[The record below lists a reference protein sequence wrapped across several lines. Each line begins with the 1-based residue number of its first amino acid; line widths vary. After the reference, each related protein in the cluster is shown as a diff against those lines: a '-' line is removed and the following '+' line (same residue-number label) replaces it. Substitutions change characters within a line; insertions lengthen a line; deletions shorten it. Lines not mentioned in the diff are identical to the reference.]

1 MEKMKHLKFTR
12 ENLFNS
18 ETLQQYD
25 EEGQKFFLAYLMLS
39 EEWHIENNTIVFKDL
54 TSYNIDRKLQEYND
68 YCKKEMLRHQK
79 QILDYVKI
87 TSVDFCER
95 SIEKQLEEIKEREE
109 QLRKKNEIDK
119 RMKKLGKVR

>member
-1 MEKMKHLKFTR
+1 MIYFSDK
-12 ENLFNS
+12 NLFS
-18 ETLQQYD
+18 SSKLWEYD

-54 TSYNIDRKLQEYND
+54 TSYNIDMKLQEYND

-119 RMKKLGKVR
+119 RMKKIGKVR

>member
-1 MEKMKHLKFTR
+1 MIYFSDK
-12 ENLFNS
+12 NLFNS
-18 ETLQQYD
+18 SKLWEYD

-54 TSYNIDRKLQEYND
+54 TSYNIDRILQEYND

-87 TSVDFCER
+87 TSVDFCEK

-109 QLRKKNEIDK
+109 QLRKKDELDK
-119 RMKKLGKVR
+119 RMKKIGKVR

>member
-1 MEKMKHLKFTR
+1 MIYFSDK
-12 ENLFNS
+12 NLFS
-18 ETLQQYD
+18 SSKLWEYD

-39 EEWHIENNTIVFKDL
+39 KEWHIESNTIVFKDL
-54 TSYNIDRKLQEYND
+54 TSYNIDRKLEEYND

-87 TSVDFCER
+87 TSVDFCEK

-109 QLRKKNEIDK
+109 QLRKKDEIDK
-119 RMKKLGKVR
+119 RMKKIGKVR

>member
-1 MEKMKHLKFTR
+1 MIYFSDK
-12 ENLFNS
+12 NLFS
-18 ETLQQYD
+18 SSKLWEYD
-25 EEGQKFFLAYLMLS
+25 EEGQKFLLAYLMLS

-119 RMKKLGKVR
+119 RMKKIGKVR

>member
-1 MEKMKHLKFTR
+1 MIYFSDK
-12 ENLFNS
+12 NLFS
-18 ETLQQYD
+18 SSKLWEYD
-25 EEGQKFFLAYLMLS
+25 EEGQKFFLAYLMKS

-79 QILDYVKI
+79 AILDYVKI
-87 TSVDFCER
+87 TSVDFCEK

-109 QLRKKNEIDK
+109 RLRKKDEIDK
-119 RMKKLGKVR
+119 QMKKIGKVR

>member
-1 MEKMKHLKFTR
+1 MIYFSDK
-12 ENLFNS
+12 NLFS
-18 ETLQQYD
+18 SSKLWEYD

-39 EEWHIENNTIVFKDL
+39 EEWHIESNTIVFKDL

-68 YCKKEMLRHQK
+68 YCKKEMLRYQK

-87 TSVDFCER
+87 TSVDFCEK

-109 QLRKKNEIDK
+109 QLRKKDEIDK
-119 RMKKLGKVR
+119 RMKKIGKVR

>member
-1 MEKMKHLKFTR
+1 MIYFSDK
-12 ENLFNS
+12 NLFS
-18 ETLQQYD
+18 SSKLWEYD

-39 EEWHIENNTIVFKDL
+39 DEWHIENNTIVFKDL
-54 TSYNIDRKLQEYND
+54 TSYNIDRKLQEYDD

-87 TSVDFCER
+87 TSVDFCEK

-109 QLRKKNEIDK
+109 QLRKKDELDR
-119 RMKKLGKVR
+119 RMKKTGKVR

>member
-1 MEKMKHLKFTR
+1 MIYFSDK
-12 ENLFNS
+12 NLFS
-18 ETLQQYD
+18 SSKLWEYD

-39 EEWHIENNTIVFKDL
+39 EEWDIENNTIVFKDL

>member
-1 MEKMKHLKFTR
+1 MIYFSDK
-12 ENLFNS
+12 NLFS
-18 ETLQQYD
+18 SSKLWEYD

-54 TSYNIDRKLQEYND
+54 TSYNIDRKLQEYDD

-87 TSVDFCER
+87 TSVDFCEK

-109 QLRKKNEIDK
+109 QLRKKDELDR
-119 RMKKLGKVR
+119 RMKKTGKVR